1 MQKYDPHQTLKN
13 TGPLVYP
20 IDANPEDFFPE
31 CIRFGIHKR
40 EGNSLE
46 ALSDKVQSSLK
57 TFVKTSP
64 GKNVTGVGSFI
75 KETAEALVSKAKSL
89 AMSAEER
96 MKLYTEALSILN
108 TNSGNSLNSTDQIT
122 TPLGSIYLNMPSSIQ
137 FSEGANWAGQGIG
150 VGGDQ
155 AMRMASGGDTSG
167 FGDRA
172 TGLAVGNLGNIVGG
186 TVGSM
191 IGALTASLGGVAGF
205 AVGAFAG
212 ENLQRGFERGLSI
225 KQNPYM
231 EMMFEG
237 IGFRAF
243 RFDFVLRPRGTK
255 EVESVMRII
264 KAFREYSRPSWNPSF
279 GGTSFMNYPMEFQ
292 IQFLTLDDSQNK
304 FGQGATETN
313 TGSFAVNEYLPKLKP
328 CVLSSVETNYTPQS
342 IWAAHDAGV
351 PVAVTLG
358 LSFQETE
365 LVMAEDIQRMDGPKD
380 DSNNP
385 NSSNPETINSL
396 GQRMGGGARQSGGA
410 FTGG

>member
-1 MQKYDPHQTLKN
+1 MENPKYDPHQTLKN
-13 TGPLVYP
+13 AGPLVYP
-20 IDANPEDFFPE
+20 MDANPEDFFPE

-46 ALSDKVQSSLK
+46 ALSEKVQSSLK
-57 TFVKTSP
+57 NFVKTSP
-64 GKNVTGVGSFI
+64 GKNVAGAGSFL
-75 KETAEALVSKAKSL
+75 KEAVEAIVLKAKSL
-89 AMSAEER
+89 AMSEDER
-96 MKLYTEALSILN
+96 MKEYTKALSILN
-108 TNSGNSLNSTDQIT
+108 TNSGNSLSSTKQIT
-122 TPLGSIYLNMPSSIQ
+122 TPLGSIYMNMPSSIQ
-137 FSEGANWAGQGIG
+137 FSEGANWAGQGLG

-155 AMRMASGGDTSG
+155 AKRMSSGGDTSG
-167 FGDRA
+167 LSDRA
-172 TGLAVGNLGNIVGG
+172 AGLAVGNLGNIVGG

-191 IGALTASLGGVAGF
+191 IGALSAAVGGVGGF

-212 ENLQRGFERGLSI
+212 ENLQRGFERGLNI

-237 IGFRAF
+237 IGFRNF

-255 EVESVMRII
+255 EVEVVTRII

-292 IQFLTLDDSQNK
+292 IQFLTLDDSQDK
-304 FGQGATETN
+304 FGQGATQTT

-365 LVMAEDIQRMDGPKD
+365 LVMAGDIQRLDGPKD

-385 NSSNPETINSL
+385 NSSNPETIH
-396 GQRMGGGARQSGGA
+396 QPSGSI
-410 FTGG
+410 